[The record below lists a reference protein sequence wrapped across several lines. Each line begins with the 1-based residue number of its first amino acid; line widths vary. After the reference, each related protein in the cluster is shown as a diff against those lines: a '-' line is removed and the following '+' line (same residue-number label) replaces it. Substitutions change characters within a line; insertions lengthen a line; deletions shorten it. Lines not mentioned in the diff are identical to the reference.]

1 MTAPSLT
8 NAAAAETR
16 TVPSSHPKDGTRNRP
31 VPRFQEPTGTTGNRP
46 EVFES
51 LGDFLT
57 RAENEPPRTWLLPRI
72 VPDRGRVMIVAS
84 PNAGKTW
91 LALATAKAACALNR
105 EVFLVEEEGSLRGLA
120 DRLKALAFPVDAQL
134 RIAHLKALHLDD
146 RGQRD
151 QLSRLVAGSE
161 APVMILDPMTSLWRG
176 DENDTKSANMLREQ
190 LDVLAKANPAA
201 LLLVLH
207 HTSKA
212 SSNGEGSDVY
222 AGRGSTVF
230 GGWADLQLNLR
241 HESVP
246 SGAGY
251 VDLGVLV
258 AKDREGE
265 RGYRAKVRIEFGSGQ
280 LSIDDAP
287 AGGTVAMEARVLTV
301 LRKAP
306 DGLTKNAIC
315 EDVTGKRATKLE
327 CIDQLVERGT
337 LVLEGGRIRLAPL
350 TEDGS

>member
-176 DENDTKSANMLREQ
+176 DENDTKDR
-190 LDVLAKANPAA
+190 K
-201 LLLVLH
+201 
-207 HTSKA
+207 
-212 SSNGEGSDVY
+212 
-222 AGRGSTVF
+222 
-230 GGWADLQLNLR
+230 
-241 HESVP
+241 SV
-246 SGAGY
+246 
-251 VDLGVLV
+251 V
-258 AKDREGE
+258 
-265 RGYRAKVRIEFGSGQ
+265 
-280 LSIDDAP
+280 
-287 AGGTVAMEARVLTV
+287 
-301 LRKAP
+301 
-306 DGLTKNAIC
+306 
-315 EDVTGKRATKLE
+315 
-327 CIDQLVERGT
+327 
-337 LVLEGGRIRLAPL
+337 
-350 TEDGS
+350 